1 MKTQEP
7 DGDFLQAAFDALP
20 SAIVVFDGQGR
31 YTHANA
37 EASHIMGAPV
47 GQIIGRRVGEF
58 TSEENQGSIERLL
71 DDLSTHGE
79 ASGVHHVRGL
89 SGEDRVVRYR
99 ARSEF
104 MPGMHIVVSEELPA
118 AGRRLSP
125 REVEIMTMMAR
136 GLNGTKIAEELTI
149 SRETVRT
156 HIRNAM
162 EKLQARTRPHA
173 IALAAASGEIPLSD

>member
-1 MKTQEP
+1 MQIRES
-7 DGDFLQAAFDALP
+7 DSDFLQAAFDALP
-20 SAIVVFDGQGR
+20 SAIVVFDRQWR

-37 EASHIMGAPV
+37 QASHIMGAPV
-47 GQIIGRRVGEF
+47 GQIVGRHVGEF
-58 TSEENQGSIERLL
+58 TTKENQASVQRLL
-71 DDLSTHGE
+71 DDLSTRGE
-79 ASGVHHVRGL
+79 SSGVHHLRGP
-89 SGEDRVVRYR
+89 SGKGRVVRYR

-104 MPGMHIVVSEELPA
+104 LPGLNIIVSDELPA

-125 REVEIMTMMAR
+125 REAEIMTLLAR
-136 GLNGTKIAEELTI
+136 GLNGTKIAEELAI

-173 IALAAASGEIPLSD
+173 IALAAASGEILLSD

>member
-1 MKTQEP
+1 MMTQEP

-20 SAIVVFDGQGR
+20 SAIVVFDGEGR

-37 EASHIMGAPV
+37 QASHIMGATV
-47 GQIIGRRVGEF
+47 GQIVGRRVGEF
-58 TSEENQGSIERLL
+58 TSEENQGSVKRLL
-71 DDLSTHGE
+71 NDLITHGE
-79 ASGVHHVRGL
+79 CSGVHHIRGL
-89 SGEDRVVRYR
+89 SGKDRVIRYR
-99 ARSEF
+99 ARSGF
-104 MPGMHIVVSEELPA
+104 MPGMHIVVSEELRP
-118 AGRRLSP
+118 AGRHLSP
-125 REVEIMTMMAR
+125 REVEIMTLMAR

-173 IALAAASGEIPLSD
+173 IALAAASGEIQLSD

>member
-1 MKTQEP
+1 MKARDP
-7 DGDFLQAAFDALP
+7 DSDFLQAAFDALP
-20 SAIVVFDGQGR
+20 SAIVVFDGQQR

-37 EASHIMGAPV
+37 QASHIMGAPV
-47 GQIIGRRVGEF
+47 GQIVGRRVGEF
-58 TSEENQGSIERLL
+58 TSKENQGSVDRMLN
-71 DDLSTHGE
+71 DLSTRGE
-79 ASGVHHVRGL
+79 SSGVHHLGGP
-89 SGEDRVVRYR
+89 SGKDRVVRYR

-104 MPGMHIVVSEELPA
+104 LPGMHIIVSEELRG

-125 REVEIMTMMAR
+125 REAEIMTLLAR
-136 GLNGTKIAEELTI
+136 GLNGTQIAEELTI

-173 IALAAASGEIPLSD
+173 IALAAASGEIQLND